1 MNNNQ
6 TLAEAQAGLE
16 AVENAIEVR
25 STLDTN
31 FVIKKLRKARFR
43 LYRSRLLQV
52 KLMFQHISRSINPQG
67 PSAHLATVAQ
77 AMKRGLAAIN
87 GGVFVSERLV

>member
-31 FVIKKLRKARFR
+31 IVIKNF
-43 LYRSRLLQV
+43 
-52 KLMFQHISRSINPQG
+52 G
-67 PSAHLATVAQ
+67 
-77 AMKRGLAAIN
+77 
-87 GGVFVSERLV
+87 RLVVGCTEADSCK